1 MKDYTLSEKNI
12 KHLLFPIFCL
22 NPAMAPIGI
31 NSITAGKHLYVYSS
45 YFICSVQLQNQIS
58 TAVSAF
64 YLIFHLSWQK
74 TKEVK

>member
-1 MKDYTLSEKNI
+1 MKDHTQPEKNA
-12 KHLLFPIFCL
+12 KHLLFSVLCL

-31 NSITAGKHLYVYSS
+31 NSVSAGKHLYVYSFH
-45 YFICSVQLQNQIS
+45 FIYSAQLQNQIS
-58 TAVSAF
+58 TTVFAF